1 MLSTPSA
8 AWLLMIVEFVGR
20 GEKRKEKTKQ
30 NKTPKRPQR
39 VTQEDGTFFQVFWVS
54 TEKWLGPR
62 AAQKRQTSILFQSF
76 LLFLLLGG
84 TFQPCGIIIIVIFY
98 QREKSTVLFSSLHH
112 RHHKQ
117 ESLKVAKENLLF
129 SLPSGRD
136 NSSSVTMRT
145 NQEKKKLPPLHPN
158 RFYCVGRRC
167 QCYSC
172 CQSSSKSTVGR

>member
-1 MLSTPSA
+1 MLSTPSLLLDCW
-8 AWLLMIVEFVGR
+8 WLSSLLVG
-20 GEKRKEKTKQ
+20 GEKGKEKTKP

-98 QREKSTVLFSSLHH
+98 QREKSTVLLSSLHH

-145 NQEKKKLPPLHPN
+145 NQEKLPPLHPN